1 MAEEKKVNIFESHL
15 VPKHELLSEDK
26 KAEVLK
32 KLNISVKQLPRIK
45 KDDPAI
51 KPLKAKKADVIK
63 ITRESPTAEKEI
75 YYRVVIE

>member
-1 MAEEKKVNIFESHL
+1 MKEKVVDIFQSHL
-15 VPKHELLSEDK
+15 VPKHELLTEDK
-26 KAEVLK
+26 KATLLK

-63 ITRESPTAEKEI
+63 ITRKSPIAEKEV

>member
-1 MAEEKKVNIFESHL
+1 MIEKEVDIFQSHL

-26 KAEVLK
+26 KAAVLK

-45 KDDPAI
+45 KNDPAI
-51 KPLKAKKADVIK
+51 KHMKAKKTDVIK
-63 ITRESPTAEKEI
+63 VTRNSPTAGQEI